1 MNMNV
6 LKRDVL
12 QESQNAQLI
21 NLSKENKQ
29 NSISNQSK
37 RNEKKQKNG
46 SIFAGN
52 FNNMRQ
58 QDAIAMKQVE
68 AQKKKMKTILDQ
80 FAKDRSIDDNITG
93 RRQNQSKLADVAGT
107 AQAEV
112 GRIQNL
118 RQQLKETFGINDDS
132 EEQKNLDLLEKSMD
146 VKQTLSEDEMEQ
158 LKNIGPLTDYQKV
171 ALEYD
176 SMEEVWQ
183 QRVEDANQGIANE
196 GQTIVAIK
204 LELLKT
210 HPMTDAQKEAA
221 KIMEAANKEVIGMLL
236 QQTKDNT
243 DEEMDKNVEK
253 AEKQNDS
260 VSKNKDTDQRDE
272 NNNIEQL
279 QQADTQKDRLLT
291 DIKKLIKKENILEED
306 VKGLALDEQI

>member
-1 MNMNV
+1 MNV

-52 FNNMRQ
+52 FNNVRQ